1 MFDNPKPED
10 ALRTT
15 VGDWDKHGRQQ
26 YNRGIKDAIE
36 AVKVRLGDLER
47 KRVVEA
53 TRVDKL
59 VNGEWEEVVYWDHAE
74 WEERGTEAFEAIIG
88 CITRIANDEVVEVP
102 LPDRSSL
109 PSGDE

>member
-1 MFDNPKPED
+1 MTSN
-10 ALRTT
+10 LTT
-15 VGDWDKHGRQQ
+15 LEVVNNGRC
-26 YNRGIKDAIE
+26 RM
-36 AVKVRLGDLER
+36 
-47 KRVVEA
+47 VVLAEQNGVLFEA

-102 LPDRSSL
+102 LPNRASL
-109 PSGDE
+109 PPDED